1 MYRRETPIQFTG
13 GQLIFPVCRPVEIAS
28 SHHHILALRKCLWC
42 TPGLTPPLV
51 KSASRLYKVFV
62 FSPPVLTDGSL
73 AQCYTVCISHTTKP
87 QGVVRLHIDLRSQLH
102 VHPAWVEK
110 AWTPHQL
117 HTLSAHRSWRRHA
130 VNEKPQL
137 CDTITGVR
145 WQIIAK
151 HKHTH
156 RGSYRRPQ
164 SVHPHFLL
172 SNNQPNIYSNVTFM
186 WFS

>member
-51 KSASRLYKVFV
+51 KGGQLYKVFV

-137 CDTITGVR
+137 WHDYWSEVT
-145 WQIIAK
+145 
-151 HKHTH
+151 
-156 RGSYRRPQ
+156 
-164 SVHPHFLL
+164 
-172 SNNQPNIYSNVTFM
+172 NYSKTQAHSQRFIQTTTVSSSTF
-186 WFS
+186 FTEQ